1 MQPVPARADRYRR
14 VITLAATVVLGL
26 IGRFAFRARMRLV

>member
-1 MQPVPARADRYRR
+1 MTAALYV
-14 VITLAATVVLGL
+14 VITLVATVVLGL